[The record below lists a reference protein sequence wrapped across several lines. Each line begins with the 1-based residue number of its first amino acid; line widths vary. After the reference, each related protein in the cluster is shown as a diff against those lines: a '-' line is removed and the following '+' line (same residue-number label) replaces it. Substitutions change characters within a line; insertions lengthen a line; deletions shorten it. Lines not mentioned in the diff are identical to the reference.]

1 VSGERSDAQPT
12 RTDLQRTILSDQ
24 AYHSVRSAILSGQ
37 VPYGTQLVVRD
48 LVGSLGLSPT
58 PIQRAL
64 TLLEREG
71 LVVSIPYRGFFV
83 PTFDVSDVL
92 QIFSVREA
100 LERKAARLAALHA
113 DRGVLDRIG
122 RVVGG
127 TERPRNRESAL
138 ELGLGFHRLL
148 FEASRNVHLL
158 DMAHSILS
166 RTQFLHA
173 SSPATPRADERIR
186 SEHLR
191 VLAAVVARDPDEA
204 ELAVS
209 LHVRNAC
216 VGLVERFEGGATLAA
231 TLAGEDLGALS
242 ETALTLIERQS
253 VPPTLPEGTLPHEA
267 LEHTL
272 SDHDKERLR
281 SALTHHIGPA
291 AIFVCSDALS
301 RTSDLAEA
309 LALMKSRIPSV
320 EGVRDFEARI
330 VGLF

>member
-1 VSGERSDAQPT
+1 VSGDRSDTRPT
-12 RTDLQRTILSDQ
+12 RNELQRTILSDQ
-24 AYHSVRSAILSGQ
+24 AYHSVRSAILSGG

-48 LVGSLGLSPT
+48 LVDSLGLSPT

-71 LVVSIPYRGFFV
+71 LVVSIPFRGFFV
-83 PTFDVSDVL
+83 PTFDLSDVL

-113 DRGVLDRIG
+113 DRGVLDRIE

-127 TERPRNRESAL
+127 AERPRNRESAL

-158 DMAHSILS
+158 DLAHSILS

-173 SSPATPRADERIR
+173 SSPASPRAGDAIR
-186 SEHLR
+186 DEHLR
-191 VLAAVVARDPDEA
+191 LFHAVVARDPDEA
-204 ELAVS
+204 ELVAS
-209 LHVRNAC
+209 IHVRNAC

-242 ETALTLIERQS
+242 ETALTLIERRS
-253 VPPTLPEGTLPHEA
+253 VPAPIPERSLPQEA

-272 SDHDKERLR
+272 SDGAKERLR
-281 SALTHHIGPA
+281 GALTHHIGPA
-291 AIFVCSDALS
+291 AIFVCSDVLS
-301 RTSDLAEA
+301 RTSDLDEA
-309 LALMKSRIPSV
+309 LVLMKSRIPTV
-320 EGVRDFEARI
+320 DGVRDFETRI
-330 VGLF
+330 ADLL